1 MENLK
6 VINNVVLE
14 VTKEDRTF
22 TFVMPV
28 GAKIGDAY
36 EACWECLQRIS
47 ELATEAVDKAKKPAE
62 E

>member
-22 TFVMPV
+22 TFVMPI

-36 EACWECLQRIS
+36 EACWECLQKIS
-47 ELATEAVDKAKKPAE
+47 SIASEAVEKAKKPSE

>member
-1 MENLK
+1 MEVK
-6 VINNVVLE
+6 NNVVLE
-14 VTKEDRTF
+14 VSKDSHTF
-22 TFVMPV
+22 MFLMPV

-47 ELATEAVDKAKKPAE
+47 ELATEAVDKAKKPSE